1 MQPKPRILCLTA
13 AGMALLLSAASA
25 GAATPTAQYTV
36 TFDAAWSQATHPASF
51 PPGPHWSPLVGG
63 THNASV
69 SFWGA
74 GQIASQGIEDMAE
87 LGATTPL
94 ANEVNAAITAGTA
107 ASVILG
113 GGISPSPGS
122 TSVSFTIQQGDPLV
136 TLVSMI
142 APSPDWFVGVS
153 GLPLLENG
161 EWVNRKTV
169 TLWLY
174 DAGSDSGTNYTSP
187 NQDTNPQV
195 PIALHTTLPGYNGV
209 PMGTFTFTRT
219 DTAVPAA
226 GPWGVA
232 WLAAALLVASAFVLR
247 REREVARTPAA

>member
-1 MQPKPRILCLTA
+1 MKPRFLFPSA
-13 AGMALLLSAASA
+13 AGVAAMLASA
-25 GAATPTAQYTV
+25 TLWAGGATPTAQYTV
-36 TFDAAWSQATHPASF
+36 TFDAAWSQATHPSGF
-51 PPGPHWSPLVGG
+51 PPNPHWSPLVGG

-69 SFWGA
+69 SFWNA
-74 GQIASQGIEDMAE
+74 GQLASQGIEDMAE

-94 ANEVNAAITAGTA
+94 ANEVTAAITAGSA

-122 TSVSFTIQQGDPLV
+122 TSVSFAIDRDFPLV

-153 GLPLLENG
+153 GLPLFENG
-161 EWVNRKTV
+161 NWVDQKAV
-169 TLWLY
+169 SLWLY
-174 DAGSDSGTNYTSP
+174 DAGTDSGTNYTSP
-187 NQDTNPQV
+187 NQDTNPQN

-219 DTAVPAA
+219 DLTSVPAA
-226 GPWGVA
+226 GPWAV
-232 WLAAALLVASAFVLR
+232 ALLSASLLAGAVIAHR
-247 REREVARTPAA
+247 RARLM

>member
-1 MQPKPRILCLTA
+1 MRAIPRILPSAVA
-13 AGMALLLSAASA
+13 AVILLNAALPA
-25 GAATPTAQYTV
+25 GAATPTAQYRV
-36 TFDAAWSQATHPASF
+36 TFDAAWSQATHPAGF
-51 PPGPHWSPLVGG
+51 PANAHWSPLVGG
-63 THNASV
+63 THNGSV

-87 LGATTPL
+87 LGATGPL
-94 ANEVNAAITAGTA
+94 AGEVTAAINAGTA

-122 TSVSFTIQQGDPLV
+122 TSVLFTIGSNHPLV

-153 GLPLLENG
+153 ALPLFENG
-161 EWVNRKTV
+161 DWVSSKTV

-174 DAGSDSGTNYTSP
+174 DAGSDSGTDYTSP

-209 PMGTFTFTRT
+209 AMGTFTFTRT
-219 DTAVPAA
+219 DTALPNA

-232 WLAAALLVASAFVLR
+232 LLSASLLLASVLADRRNRRAS
-247 REREVARTPAA
+247 